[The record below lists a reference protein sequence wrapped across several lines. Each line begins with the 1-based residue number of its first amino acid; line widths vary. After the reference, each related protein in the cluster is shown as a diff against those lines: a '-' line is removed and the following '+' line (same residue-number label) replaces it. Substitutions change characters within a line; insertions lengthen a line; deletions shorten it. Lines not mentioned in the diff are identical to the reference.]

1 MTTNDFPKLELFLRL
16 WEIPAARLALAVQLD
31 MMRRAYSEE
40 LAASRLRFKI
50 EPEDGNTAIYQDV
63 IN

>member
-1 MTTNDFPKLELFLRL
+1 M
-16 WEIPAARLALAVQLD
+16 D

-40 LAASRLRFKI
+40 LAASRTRFKI

-63 IN
+63 VN